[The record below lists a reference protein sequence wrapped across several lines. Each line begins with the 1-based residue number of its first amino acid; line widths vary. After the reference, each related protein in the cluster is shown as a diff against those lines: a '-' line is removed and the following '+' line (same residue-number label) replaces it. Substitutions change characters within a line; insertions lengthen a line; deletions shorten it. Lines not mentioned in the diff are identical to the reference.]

1 MVAQANTQ
9 LKILYIVIFLGVKEY
24 FLKPVTILLLIVNCK
39 YFSQVPTRRR
49 ETARRRNPKFGEGL
63 RREKS
68 ERCKECGANYGGNM
82 LIISTIS
89 SRDLLFGK

>member
-1 MVAQANTQ
+1 MALSSPAFAG
-9 LKILYIVIFLGVKEY
+9 KAVKLSPAASESD
-24 FLKPVTILLLIVNCK
+24 
-39 YFSQVPTRRR
+39 FSQVPTRRR